1 MYLYSVIPLTK
12 IPRPQPQIVSYF
24 SAENLSRG
32 QLVTIPL
39 GRRSVNGIVVK
50 KFDAESQKQA
60 IRSSAYALKKITRAL
75 SIRAVLPP
83 HLIQEIVEVS
93 QHYYEPLGLVLSRA
107 LPSTFEKPTR
117 PFLKELNSITISPL
131 KKGAGTRT
139 LVVGDAKN
147 PYFKKKIAAKNI
159 LTVARD
165 QSDQFKNENT
175 PFFSANLTQV
185 TRRTL
190 WLDALTGKITRIA
203 GTRGAIFLPILTPAT
218 LAIDGENNTALV
230 SWDQHPKI
238 DARTVALMRSSYEG
252 FDVLMRDT
260 LPSINTWH
268 DARSQKWNIHSERQ
282 TLAPLSLIDM
292 RAELARKNTSL
303 LSPQLVKLLG
313 ETKPTDKVFLF
324 MHRRGFA
331 SAIVCRDCGFVV
343 RCTTCELA
351 LVQHGNKLLCHHCGT
366 LTNAPHVC
374 ASCGGSR
381 LKQLGGGTELIER
394 EVRRLAPHL
403 KVARMDSDSVT
414 SKEEQQKIFEQF
426 QNGDIQVLV
435 GTQMALRDWELPK
448 MRWAGI
454 VMMDGIANLPF
465 YAAAESAFGV
475 LWRLRLLAQ
484 EKVVAQTYI
493 PELPLFTM
501 AQQDSFEPFFENQL
515 ALRKILGWP
524 PFVSITQLVFT
535 HRDAKVAEKE
545 ATLLRHKL
553 DEQLNFLTPPAG
565 TAILGPSPAMG
576 KRAPGT
582 YRWYILI
589 KWPRSIDGTI
599 IDLEKRNRL
608 LSVVSSKWDITV
620 DPIDIP

>member
-24 SAENLSRG
+24 SAEDLARG
-32 QLVTIPL
+32 QLVTISL

-50 KFDAESQKQA
+50 KFDAQSQKQA
-60 IRSSAYALKKITRAL
+60 IRNSAYALKKITRTISTESAIP
-75 SIRAVLPP
+75 ST
-83 HLIQEIVEVS
+83 LIQEAVDVS
-93 QHYYEPLGLVLSRA
+93 QYYYEPLGLVLSRA
-107 LPSTFEKPTR
+107 LPSAFEKPTR
-117 PFLKELNSITISPL
+117 PFLKKLNSLAMPTP
-131 KKGAGTRT
+131 KKRGGSRT
-139 LVVGDAKN
+139 LIIGNAQNKH
-147 PYFKKKIAAKNI
+147 FKKDASLQNALTIAPEYTELAHESI
-159 LTVARD
+159 
-165 QSDQFKNENT
+165 
-175 PFFSANLTQV
+175 PFFSASLTHV
-185 TRRTL
+185 KRRDMWLGALAGTL
-190 WLDALTGKITRIA
+190 KSVA
-203 GTRGAIFLPILTPAT
+203 GTRSAIFLPILTPAT
-218 LAIDGENNTALV
+218 ITIDGENNSTLV

-238 DARTVALMRSSYEG
+238 DARTVALIRSSYEG
-252 FDVLMRDT
+252 FDVLMRDV
-260 LPSINTWH
+260 LPSIATWH
-268 DARSQKWNIHSERQ
+268 DARAQKWDIHSEKQ
-282 TLAPLSLIDM
+282 ILAPLSLIDM

-313 ETKPTDKVFLF
+313 ATSATDKVFLF

-343 RCTTCELA
+343 RCATCELA

-394 EVRRLAPHL
+394 EVARIAPHL
-403 KVARMDSDSVT
+403 KVARMDSDSIT
-414 SKEEQQKIFEQF
+414 SKEEQRALFEQF
-426 QNGDIQVLV
+426 QKGDIQVLI

-465 YAAAESAFGV
+465 YGAAESAFGV
-475 LWRLRLLAQ
+475 IWRLRLLSQ
-484 EKVVAQTYI
+484 EKVVVQTYI

-501 AQQDSFEPFFENQL
+501 AQQGSFEPFFENQL

-524 PFVSITQLVFT
+524 PFVSITQIVFT
-535 HRDAKVAEKE
+535 HRDAKAAEKE
-545 ATLLRHKL
+545 AALLRHKL
-553 DEQLNFLTPPAG
+553 DEQLEFLAPPTGAV
-565 TAILGPSPAMG
+565 ILGPSPAMG
-576 KRAPGT
+576 RRAPGT

-589 KWPRSIDGTI
+589 KWPRGTDGAI

-608 LSVVSSKWDITV
+608 LSVVSSRWDITV